1 MLQAFWHPLLDHYEH
16 GGFSR
21 GRRWPQRFN
30 RSNGALRGGCTEVDQ
45 IFHTS
50 AEARRQGQINLHRD
64 YEDGSMYDLSREQ
77 GLNLRGGRGGSRV
90 AVLSEPGL
98 PWRPQILADQ
108 LTLSQPGG
116 GGGRLYSP
124 HYYSPPQIF
133 RPSDGPA

>member
-21 GRRWPQRFN
+21 GRRWPQWFN
-30 RSNGALRGGCTEVDQ
+30 RSNGTARRCTEVDQ

-50 AEARRQGQINLHRD
+50 TEARRQGQINLHRD

-90 AVLSEPGL
+90 VVLSEPGL
-98 PWRPQILADQ
+98 PWRPQIWWI
-108 LTLSQPGG
+108 S
-116 GGGRLYSP
+116 
-124 HYYSPPQIF
+124 
-133 RPSDGPA
+133 